1 MRTNPYATFSL
12 PEIVAALND
21 GVAMAVGETPLTIA
35 EARFTWPMAGTLLR
49 LADPEA
55 TAAGIGQYDVLR
67 ARIEI
72 GYEIPEVPDDGRR
85 WTRDQVSEAVN
96 WAVDQGA
103 NAVRG
108 SCADDLDNL
117 LVNAVMSLLDDPHA
131 EFEDVA
137 VENYGEEPETV
148 SRWARDAAA

>member
-1 MRTNPYATFSL
+1 MSTDPYATFSL

-21 GVAMAVGETPLTIA
+21 GVGMAVGETPLTIA

-55 TAAGIGQYDVLR
+55 TAADIGQYDVLR
-67 ARIEI
+67 AQIET
-72 GYEIPEVPDDGRR
+72 GYAISEVPDDGRV

-103 NAVRG
+103 STVRG
-108 SCADDLDNL
+108 GCADDLDNFV
-117 LVNAVMSLLDDPHA
+117 VNAVLSLLDEPGT

-137 VENYGEEPETV
+137 VESYGETPQTV
-148 SRWARDAAA
+148 ARWLRDAA